1 MKRKSLI
8 LSLIVSMSLLIT
20 GCNNAKETNV
30 GDNSKDKNSISTTAD
45 TAGSS
50 SKDSIT
56 VYVGNNIFESSLDP
70 VKGAMSYGY
79 SFTNNALTRV
89 NPNSEYEGDLA
100 ESWNIS
106 EDSLTYTFNLKKD
119 IKFHD
124 GSDFTSE
131 DVVFTYETVKNNQA
145 DNENV
150 DLTRLKDVEAI
161 DDYTVKFTLSEPYSP
176 FFDSIALLGIVP
188 SDAYDSEDFDKS
200 PIGTGPWK
208 VVQYNTDQQIIVQ
221 AYENYYEGT
230 PKIKQVTFV
239 KMDSKSAFS
248 NAKSGQLD
256 IVMVDPN
263 YSTETIDGMH
273 LENLETMDVRNISL
287 PCLPEQTMTDKDG
300 NEITVGNNVTSD
312 IAVCKALSIGINREQ
327 IIENALNG
335 VGKKATGFTTNLSW
349 GNPLVYDDNQKEEAE
364 KILEEAGWIDS
375 NGDGIREKDGVVC
388 EFDVYTSSND
398 EQRYLLGSA
407 VAEDAKELG
416 IKINVKQGTWDELTV
431 KARTC
436 GIVWGWGQYSPTV
449 LRSLLYSDLFLSGG
463 YDNTIG
469 YSNEQVDKL
478 INEAI
483 DSNNQEEAIE
493 KWKEVQTVSS
503 EDYPYLYIVNIE
515 HSYFVNDSLDISID
529 TQIPHPHGHGAP
541 IICNMKDWK
550 INE

>member
-150 DLTRLKDVEAI
+150 DLTRLKDVEAV

-312 IAVCKALSIGINREQ
+312 IAVRKALSIGINREQ

>member
-56 VYVGNNIFESSLDP
+56 AYVGNNIFESSLDP

-131 DVVFTYETVKNNQA
+131 DVVFTYETVKDNQA

-312 IAVCKALSIGINREQ
+312 IAVRKALSIGINREQ

>member
-131 DVVFTYETVKNNQA
+131 DVVFTYETVKDNQA

-287 PCLPEQTMTDKDG
+287 QCLPEQTMTDKDG

-312 IAVCKALSIGINREQ
+312 IAVRKALSIGINREQ

>member
-79 SFTNNALTRV
+79 SFTNNTLTRV

>member
-312 IAVCKALSIGINREQ
+312 IAVRKALSIGINREQ

-416 IKINVKQGTWDELTV
+416 IKINVKQGRWDELTV

>member
-312 IAVCKALSIGINREQ
+312 IAVRKALSIGINREQ

-550 INE
+550 SNE

>member
-263 YSTETIDGMH
+263 YSTETINGMH

-287 PCLPEQTMTDKDG
+287 PCLPEQKMTDKEG
-300 NEITVGNNVTSD
+300 NEIVVGNNVTSD
-312 IAVCKALSIGINREQ
+312 IAVRKALSIGINREQ

>member
-312 IAVCKALSIGINREQ
+312 IAVRKALSIGINREQ

-335 VGKKATGFTTNLSW
+335 VGKKATGFTTNLVW